1 MLGGNQVMNKKKFTI
16 PGYSQFY
23 RSLPRF
29 YHGIDDAYALK
40 FTYSL
45 YLAANSVYRHKNP
58 GVIVMEYVEQDF
70 YKLILHRKAKPY
82 RTEVQLYRALEL
94 LLKSLSCDALKDSQV
109 YLLGELMELMYDSE
123 VRFYK
128 AFDMEITDIRTVHC
142 ICANSLVPH
151 RNEPGVC
158 LIQDW
163 WDIAYPDT

>member
-1 MLGGNQVMNKKKFTI
+1 MNKRKFTI

-45 YLAANSVYRHKNP
+45 YLAVNSVYRYKNP

-70 YKLILHRKAKPY
+70 YTLILQRKAKPY

-94 LLKSLSCDALKDSQV
+94 LLECLSNDALQGSQV
-109 YLLGELMELMYDSE
+109 HLLSELMELLHDSE
-123 VRFYK
+123 TRFYK
-128 AFDMEITDIRTVHC
+128 AFDMEITDDRT
-142 ICANSLVPH
+142 IYWMCAKSLVP
-151 RNEPGVC
+151 RRDEPGVC
-158 LIQDW
+158 LEKDW
-163 WDIAYPDT
+163 DNICYPYLSA